1 MREVTGVSMKEP
13 GRELMTFSVHC
24 DQGDYG
30 GVLDMSISISRDSN
44 IYEIMD
50 VFERMVLALT
60 YTKDTFEKA
69 IIEKA
74 DEIVSDRELMK
85 RTKERHI
92 TRRLDDEDDED
103 A

>member
-13 GRELMTFSVHC
+13 GHELMTFSVHC
-24 DQGDYG
+24 DQGSYG

>member
-1 MREVTGVSMKEP
+1 MREITGVSMKEP

-24 DQGDYG
+24 DQGSYG